1 MKSCNIGGQGVL
13 EGVMMRSPEYSALA
27 VRKEDGSIVTK
38 KWKNSNK
45 YEKWK
50 KIPVVRG
57 VVNLVEMLYQG
68 TGVISDSAKLF
79 DESFE
84 EEPSKLEKYIAKKTG
99 KSAMDVMMV
108 FAVIFAILLSVGL
121 FFILPTFIA
130 SFFRKIIE
138 SELVNSLIE
147 GLIRVI
153 ILIGYMI
160 FCTCVK
166 DVRRVFM
173 YHGAE
178 HKTIACFENEEELTV
193 ENVRKHRRL
202 HPRCGTSYLL
212 LVMIVSILIYAVLGE
227 LGLNRIPWLKYC
239 SKLLVIPIIAGIAY
253 EILKGA
259 AKHENW
265 FTRAIRWPGMQLQ
278 RLTTKDP
285 DDSMLEIGI
294 IAFEMA
300 LEEKSEEEIAE
311 LIARFDRSEKPDPA
325 AEEPAEESAPEEIP
339 ESAEKAE

>member
-1 MKSCNIGGQGVL
+1 
-13 EGVMMRSPEYSALA
+13 
-27 VRKEDGSIVTK
+27 
-38 KWKNSNK
+38 
-45 YEKWK
+45 
-50 KIPVVRG
+50 
-57 VVNLVEMLYQG
+57 MLYSG
-68 TGVISDSAKLF
+68 TGVISDSAKMF
-79 DESFE
+79 DETFE

-99 KSAMDVMMV
+99 KNAMDIMMV
-108 FAVIFAILLSVGL
+108 FAVFFAIILSVGL
-121 FFILPTFIA
+121 FFILPTFLA
-130 SFFRKIIE
+130 SFFRKFIP
-138 SELVNSLIE
+138 SELVNSLLE

-178 HKTIACFENEEELTV
+178 HKTISCYENEEELTV

-202 HPRCGTSYLL
+202 HPRCGTSYML
-212 LVMIVSILIYAVLGE
+212 LVMIVSILIYAILGE
-227 LGLNRIPWLKYC
+227 LGLNKIHWSVKYL
-239 SKLLVIPIIAGIAY
+239 SKIIVIPLIAGIAY

-278 RLTTKDP
+278 RLTTKEP

-300 LEEKSEEEIAE
+300 LEEKSEKEIAE
-311 LIARFDRSEKPDPA
+311 LIAKFDRSEKTEVLAEDSPA
-325 AEEPAEESAPEEIP
+325 EETPAEPAEE
-339 ESAEKAE
+339 KAE

>member
-27 VRKEDGSIVTK
+27 VRKADGSIVTK
-38 KWKNSNK
+38 KWKNPKKN
-45 YEKWK
+45 EKWK

-57 VVNLVEMLYQG
+57 VVNLVEMLYSG
-68 TGVISDSAKLF
+68 TGVISDSAKMF
-79 DESFE
+79 DETFE

-99 KSAMDVMMV
+99 KNAMDIMMV
-108 FAVIFAILLSVGL
+108 FAVFFAIILSVGL
-121 FFILPTFIA
+121 FFILPTFLA
-130 SFFRKIIE
+130 SFFRKFIP
-138 SELVNSLIE
+138 SELVNSLLE

-178 HKTIACFENEEELTV
+178 HKTISCYENEEELTV

-202 HPRCGTSYLL
+202 HPRCGTSYML
-212 LVMIVSILIYAVLGE
+212 LVMIVSILIYAILGE
-227 LGLNRIPWLKYC
+227 LGLNKIHWSVKYL
-239 SKLLVIPIIAGIAY
+239 SKIIVIPLIAGIAY

-278 RLTTKDP
+278 RLTTKEP

-300 LEEKSEEEIAE
+300 LEEKSEKEIAE
-311 LIARFDRSEKPDPA
+311 LIAKFDRSEKTEVLAEDSPA
-325 AEEPAEESAPEEIP
+325 EETPAEPAEE
-339 ESAEKAE
+339 KAE

>member
-13 EGVMMRSPEYSALA
+13 EGVMMRAPEVSALA
-27 VRKEDGSIVTK
+27 VRKADGSIETK
-38 KWKNSNK
+38 KWKNSSR

-57 VVNLVEMLYQG
+57 VFNLIEMLYQG
-68 TGVISDSAKLF
+68 VGVISDSAKLF

-84 EEPSKLEKYIAKKTG
+84 EEPSKFEEYIAKKTG
-99 KSAMDVMMV
+99 KNAMDVMMV
-108 FAVIFAILLSVGL
+108 FAVILSVLLSVGL

-130 SFFRKIIE
+130 SFFRKIIA
-138 SELVNSLIE
+138 SELINSLIE
-147 GLIRVI
+147 GVIRVM

-178 HKTIACFENEEELTV
+178 HKTIACYEHGEELNV
-193 ENVRKHRRL
+193 ENVRKHKRL
-202 HPRCGTSYLL
+202 HPRCGTSYML
-212 LVMIVSILIYAVLGE
+212 LVMIVSILIYAILGE
-227 LGLNRIPWLKYC
+227 LGLNRYIWLKYL
-239 SKLLVIPIIAGIAY
+239 SKIIMLPLIAGIAY
-253 EILKGA
+253 EVLKGA
-259 AKHENW
+259 ARHENR
-265 FTRAIRWPGMQLQ
+265 FTRIIRWPGMQLQ

-285 DDSMLEIGI
+285 DDDMIEIGI

-300 LEEKSEEEIAE
+300 LEEKNEEEIAA
-311 LIARFDRSEKPDPA
+311 LITKFDRSEKHT
-325 AEEPAEESAPEEIP
+325 EENSNSEEKEPTDEAQ
-339 ESAEKAE
+339 

>member
-13 EGVMMRSPEYSALA
+13 EGVMMRSEEYSALA
-27 VRKEDGSIVTK
+27 VRKADGSIVTK
-38 KWKNSNK
+38 KWKNPKKN
-45 YEKWK
+45 EKWK

-57 VVNLVEMLYQG
+57 VVNLVEMLYSG
-68 TGVISDSAKLF
+68 TGVISDSAKMF

-99 KSAMDVMMV
+99 KNAMDIMMV
-108 FAVIFAILLSVGL
+108 FAVFFAIILSVGL

-130 SFFRKIIE
+130 SFFRKFIP
-138 SELVNSLIE
+138 SELVNSLLE

-178 HKTIACFENEEELTV
+178 HKTIACYENEEELTV

-202 HPRCGTSYLL
+202 HPRCGTSYML
-212 LVMIVSILIYAVLGE
+212 LVMIVSILIYAILGE
-227 LGLNRIPWLKYC
+227 LGLNKIHWSVKYL
-239 SKLLVIPIIAGIAY
+239 SKIIVIPLIAGIAY

-311 LIARFDRSEKPDPA
+311 LVAKFDRSEKKEA
-325 AEEPAEESAPEEIP
+325 PAEESPAEETP
-339 ESAEKAE
+339 AEPTEEKAE

>member
-27 VRKEDGSIVTK
+27 VHKADGSIVTK
-38 KWKNSNK
+38 KWKNPKKN
-45 YEKWK
+45 EKWK

-57 VVNLVEMLYQG
+57 VVNLVEMLYSG
-68 TGVISDSAKLF
+68 TGVISDSAKMF
-79 DESFE
+79 DETFE

-99 KSAMDVMMV
+99 KNAMDIMMV
-108 FAVIFAILLSVGL
+108 FAVFFAIILSVGL
-121 FFILPTFIA
+121 FFILPTFLA
-130 SFFRKIIE
+130 SFFRKFIP
-138 SELVNSLIE
+138 SELVNSLLE

-178 HKTIACFENEEELTV
+178 HKTISCYENEEELTV

-202 HPRCGTSYLL
+202 HPRCGTSYML
-212 LVMIVSILIYAVLGE
+212 LVMIVSILIYAILGE
-227 LGLNRIPWLKYC
+227 LGLNKIHWSVKYL
-239 SKLLVIPIIAGIAY
+239 SKIIVIPLIAGIAY

-278 RLTTKDP
+278 RLTTKEP

-300 LEEKSEEEIAE
+300 LEEKSEKEIAE
-311 LIARFDRSEKPDPA
+311 LIAKFDRSEKTEVLAEDSPA
-325 AEEPAEESAPEEIP
+325 EETPAEPAEE
-339 ESAEKAE
+339 KAE